1 MILGMPTFTFVHV
14 VISLI
19 GIFSGVVAVFGLLN
33 SRKLPVWSAA
43 FLISTAL
50 TSITGFL
57 FPFQKFLPSH
67 ALGIISLAV
76 LALAF
81 PALYVFHLAGSW
93 RRIYVITAVT
103 ALYLNVFVLIAQL
116 FGKVPALKAL
126 APTQKEPPFLV
137 SQLVVLIL
145 FISVGTL
152 AAKRFRLDAVRTA

>member
-1 MILGMPTFTFVHV
+1 MIFGGTVFTFVHV
-14 VISLI
+14 ALSLI
-19 GIFSGVVAVFGLLN
+19 GILAGFIALIGWLTSK
-33 SRKLPVWSAA
+33 SLPGWNAI
-43 FLISTAL
+43 FLITTAL

-57 FPFQKFLPSH
+57 FPSHKFLPSH
-67 ALGIISLAV
+67 AFGLISLVA

-81 PALYVFHLAGSW
+81 PALSVYHLAGSW
-93 RRIYVITAVT
+93 RRIYVITAII

-145 FISVGTL
+145 FVAIGTL
-152 AAKRFRLDAVRTA
+152 AIKRSRLDAVRAA